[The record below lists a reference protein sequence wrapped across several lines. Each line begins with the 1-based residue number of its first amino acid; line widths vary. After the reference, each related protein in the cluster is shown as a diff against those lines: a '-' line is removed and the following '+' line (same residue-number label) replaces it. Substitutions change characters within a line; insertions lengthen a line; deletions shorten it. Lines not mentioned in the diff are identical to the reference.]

1 MLLVPVA
8 QFLDNLLSVEEAIKE
23 TGQQVLVGSRAEYA
37 LESEVGKQADISI
50 FYPFHYAL

>member
-50 FYPFHYAL
+50 FYPFNYTL